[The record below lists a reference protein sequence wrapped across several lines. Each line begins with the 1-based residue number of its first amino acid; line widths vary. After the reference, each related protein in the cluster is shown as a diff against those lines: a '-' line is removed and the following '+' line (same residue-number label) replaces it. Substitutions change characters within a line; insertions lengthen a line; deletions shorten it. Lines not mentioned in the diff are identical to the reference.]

1 LTRRESHSGCEI
13 AFCETRLRNSTSLTT
28 RVLVGSVGAVFLA
41 IAEESALDAVAV
53 TAGEE
58 SVLAERLVGDQ
69 QRLHL
74 ALFVLQLAVLHRIF
88 PVASLLLDVE
98 VQTGRTTNGLETLEG
113 EEETISAER
122 CWSFRQKRRA
132 N

>member
-1 LTRRESHSGCEI
+1 
-13 AFCETRLRNSTSLTT
+13 LRNSTSLTT